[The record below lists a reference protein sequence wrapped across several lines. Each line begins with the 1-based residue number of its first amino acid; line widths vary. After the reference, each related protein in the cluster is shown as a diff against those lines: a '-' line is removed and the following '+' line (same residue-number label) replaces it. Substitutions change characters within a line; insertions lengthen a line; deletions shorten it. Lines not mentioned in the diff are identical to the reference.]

1 MSTHYTNGQKKRK
14 DTPISYG
21 HYVNV
26 YLTMEQYEF
35 LHSECV
41 KLNMK
46 GSAYMRELLSEVM
59 EEAKDYLNK

>member
-1 MSTHYTNGQKKRK
+1 MTNYTNGQKKRK
-14 DTPISYG
+14 DTPRSYG

-35 LHSECV
+35 LHSECA

-46 GSAYMRELLSEVM
+46 GSAYMRDLLVKEM
-59 EEAKDYLNK
+59 EEAISYLKK